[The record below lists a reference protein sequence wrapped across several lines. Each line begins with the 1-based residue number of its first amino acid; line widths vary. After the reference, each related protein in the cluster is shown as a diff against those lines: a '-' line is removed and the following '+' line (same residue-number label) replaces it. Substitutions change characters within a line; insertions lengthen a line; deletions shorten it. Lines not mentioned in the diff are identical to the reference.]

1 MNNNKAFFFDRDGVL
16 NKAIIKNKKPYP
28 PQNLEKLILNKDALE
43 IITFLKKLEFK
54 IFVFTNQPDVARRK
68 IKKKEVIKINDYITK
83 KLLIDELFVCYCAT
97 NECFRRKPNPG
108 MIFDAKKKWH
118 INLQKSYVVG
128 DRYKDIE
135 AGINAGTRTI
145 YMKNNYNEKKP
156 KNFNYLIKTLK
167 DIKKII
173 EREHE

>member
-1 MNNNKAFFFDRDGVL
+1 
-16 NKAIIKNKKPYP
+16 
-28 PQNLEKLILNKDALE
+28 
-43 IITFLKKLEFK
+43 
-54 IFVFTNQPDVARRK
+54 
-68 IKKKEVIKINDYITK
+68 
-83 KLLIDELFVCYCAT
+83 
-97 NECFRRKPNPG
+97 

-173 EREHE
+173 KREHE

>member
-1 MNNNKAFFFDRDGVL
+1 
-16 NKAIIKNKKPYP
+16 
-28 PQNLEKLILNKDALE
+28 
-43 IITFLKKLEFK
+43 
-54 IFVFTNQPDVARRK
+54 
-68 IKKKEVIKINDYITK
+68 
-83 KLLIDELFVCYCAT
+83 
-97 NECFRRKPNPG
+97 

-118 INLQKSYVVG
+118 INLRKSYVVG

-145 YMKNNYNEKKP
+145 YINNNYKEKKP

-173 EREHE
+173 RKRA